1 MTQAGF
7 LKEAQCLDLED
18 GESGNGDA
26 YLQREVA
33 GIGMG
38 RFHCAEYLRLR
49 TVGNP
54 WIVFKH
60 LSHVIGSAF

>member
-33 GIGMG
+33 GIGMW
-38 RFHCAEYLRLR
+38 RFHCPEYLRLR
-49 TVGNP
+49 AVGSP
-54 WIVFKH
+54 WMVFKH
-60 LSHVIGSAF
+60 LRNIIGSAF